1 MAEQRLEQSTDISWN
16 FMTSLSCNYD
26 TDKKNQTEL
35 VIYSLKTLKK
45 REKKKYDHFCT
56 EPWIFI
62 QVFYI

>member
-45 REKKKYDHFCT
+45 KRKKK
-56 EPWIFI
+56 I
-62 QVFYI
+62 